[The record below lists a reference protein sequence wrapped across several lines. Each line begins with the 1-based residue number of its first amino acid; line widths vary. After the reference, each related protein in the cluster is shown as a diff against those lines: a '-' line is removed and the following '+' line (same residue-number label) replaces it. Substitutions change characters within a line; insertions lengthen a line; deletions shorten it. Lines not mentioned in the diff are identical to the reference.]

1 LFDPSLADV
10 DALLGWRKMWAG
22 GEGFLLN
29 CGMKLEHIAGI
40 VFLVVGI
47 AALIYLTLKLL
58 GG

>member
-1 LFDPSLADV
+1 
-10 DALLGWRKMWAG
+10 MWAG